1 MCVARTLRFFLTALL
16 VVSAVPAAL
25 GESRKVDVTLAL
37 ICDIYEMTE
46 DKGRGGYARLAAAIK
61 AERARAKN
69 VIVAHAGD
77 AISPSLFSGFD
88 RGEHVI
94 DLTNMLAPDIFV
106 PGNHEFDFGEDV
118 YIKRM
123 GEAKFP
129 VLAAN
134 LRDKDGNVL
143 PGHEDVKRFTF
154 DGVDIAV
161 IGLTADDAPV
171 KSSPGSLR
179 FGDTVP
185 MAKKLADELRQD
197 GADIVVAVVHAARRQ
212 DLRLFNSGALD
223 VVLSGDDHDLI
234 TFYDGRSVLIE
245 AMSDGEFL
253 SAVDLEIT
261 VTEEDGKRKVGW
273 RPRFRIVDTADVE
286 PDTAVAARVQEY
298 QDILSEE
305 LDVVLGKTEV
315 KLDSRKA
322 TVRTGE
328 AAIGNL
334 IADAMRERYGADVGV
349 MNGGGIRGNKVYAAG
364 ADLTRRDVM
373 VELPF
378 GNKVFVVEMTGA
390 DLKKVL
396 ENGLWFVGKSNGRF
410 AHLSGVTVTARANA
424 VPGERVVSAEIG
436 GRPLDPEKLYK
447 VATNNFVASGK
458 EGYDA
463 FLNGKILVGETD
475 GPLMANV
482 VMSYIR
488 EKGTVAPK
496 VEGRIVI
503 E

>member
-1 MCVARTLRFFLTALL
+1 MTAARILRSLLTVLFVFTAAPTAL
-16 VVSAVPAAL
+16 A
-25 GESRKVDVTLAL
+25 ESRTVHVTLAL
-37 ICDIYEMTE
+37 ICDIYEMT
-46 DKGRGGYARLAAAIK
+46 DDNGRGGYARLMTAIK

-106 PGNHEFDFGEDV
+106 PGNHEFDFGEEV
-118 YIKRM
+118 YRKRM
-123 GEAKFP
+123 AEAKFP

-134 LRDKDGNVL
+134 LRDKDGKVL
-143 PGHEDVKRFTF
+143 PGHEDVKHFDF
-154 DGVDIAV
+154 DGVKVAV

-179 FGDTVP
+179 FEATVP
-185 MAKKLADELRQD
+185 LAKKLAGELRK
-197 GADIVVAVVHAARRQ
+197 GAADIVVAVVHAARRQ
-212 DLRLFNSGALD
+212 DLRLFNSGAAD

-253 SAVDLEIT
+253 SAVDLEVT
-261 VTEEDGKRKVGW
+261 VTEKDGKRRVKW

-286 PDTAVAARVQEY
+286 PDAAIAARVKEY

-305 LDVVLGKTEV
+305 LDVVLGKTVV

-322 TVRTGE
+322 TVRMGE

-378 GNKVFVVEMTGA
+378 GNKVYVLEMTGA
-390 DLKKVL
+390 DIKKVL

-410 AHLSGVTVTARANA
+410 AHLSGVTVKARANA
-424 VPGERVVSAEIG
+424 VPGERVQSAEIG
-436 GRPLDPEKLYK
+436 GAPLDPEKLYK

-463 FLNGKILVGETD
+463 FRNGKVLVGETD